1 MTLSRTESVLSLSGQ
16 LDGELSDGSMNVS
29 HASASVQ
36 PIRYEAEEEGFLV
49 YYADDVGRVPLPGW
63 SFRAVSEVVQALNS
77 GDWSALQG
85 AEGSAPCEPA
95 STSSTNVGAATAV
108 WTYSLISWGFCAL
121 VVGIIS
127 LWRLDTLRPD
137 SILGSGRD
145 GGSIGT
151 NIRDLHAQ
159 GSRTVA
165 EASAVE
171 TVGQTEW
178 WLVALCAALLVWI
191 IILGGRIVSNGP
203 QRQT

>member
-1 MTLSRTESVLSLSGQ
+1 M
-16 LDGELSDGSMNVS
+16 
-29 HASASVQ
+29 
-36 PIRYEAEEEGFLV
+36 
-49 YYADDVGRVPLPGW
+49 PGW

-85 AEGSAPCEPA
+85 VEGSAPCEPA
-95 STSSTNVGAATAV
+95 NASSVNVGATTAV

-121 VVGIIS
+121 VVGILS
-127 LWRLDTLRPD
+127 LSGLDPLRLG

-151 NIRDLHAQ
+151 NIGDLHAQ

-171 TVGQTEW
+171 TLGQIGW
-178 WLVALCAALLVWI
+178 WLAVLCAVLLAWI
-191 IILGGRIVSNGP
+191 IILGGRTVSNGP